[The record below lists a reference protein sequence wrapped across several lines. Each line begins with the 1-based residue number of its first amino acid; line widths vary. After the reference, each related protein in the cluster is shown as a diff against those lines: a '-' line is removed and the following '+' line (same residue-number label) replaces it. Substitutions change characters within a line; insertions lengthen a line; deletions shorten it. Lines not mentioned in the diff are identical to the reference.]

1 MRDSTGSHPVQRRQL
16 HSSLLS
22 AAQRKELER
31 FGRRF
36 NRLGANFSLFHSE
49 GGIILHCDSG
59 AFCSSK
65 QRLAELGCHVL
76 ADKDRHSPD
85 NERPNVQRFGGENS
99 VLAGP
104 LVLSRDTRE
113 RPREWAVALVELGD
127 STTPFI
133 SDSGSVGGHAT
144 YRQDHAVTLQEML
157 GALLDCFQ
165 SVASVQEQMDEIG
178 IELTRVYEELV
189 LLHKL
194 STNMKVTESDANF
207 LQMACDSLTEVV
219 SVAGIALLLERPGEE
234 GREMM
239 VAAGSG
245 LIEVDPEF
253 SATLCTRLTEEIA
266 AGQEALLDSG
276 AFDGFRYEWPD
287 SIENIIA
294 VPLLG
299 KECHESFLMF
309 SGQRN
314 RQPVGVMVAVNVRD
328 KQEFDSTDV
337 KLFNSVANSCAVFME
352 NGRLFNDV
360 SELFVGS
367 LRALTSSI
375 DAKDNYT
382 HGHSERVAIVSRWIA
397 QHCAS
402 AYDIKLEQIHQVYL
416 AGLLHDIGKIG
427 VDDSI
432 LRKEG
437 RLTEEE
443 HECIRKHPAI
453 GAGILRAIP
462 QMDAIIPGVLFH
474 HEWVNGQGY
483 PHGTKGDRIPLVGRI
498 VGLADAFDAMTS
510 RRSYRKAL
518 SVEEALEEI
527 RSCMGTQ
534 FDERVGQLF
543 LESDVAKLWGILQCG
558 SHEPHHASGL
568 SEYGLAAVGTLIR

>member
-1 MRDSTGSHPVQRRQL
+1 MRDRTGSYPVQQRQL
-16 HSSLLS
+16 YSSLLS
-22 AAQRKELER
+22 AAQRQELER

-49 GGIILHCDSG
+49 GGIILHCESDG
-59 AFCSSK
+59 FCSSK
-65 QRLAELGCHVL
+65 KRLAELGCRVL
-76 ADKDRHSPD
+76 ASKDRHSTD
-85 NERPNVQRFGGENS
+85 NKRPNVQRFSGENS

-104 LVLSRDTRE
+104 LVLSRDMRE
-113 RPREWAVALVELGD
+113 HPGEWAVALVELGD
-127 STTPFI
+127 STTSFM
-133 SDSGSVGGHAT
+133 SDSRSVAGPAT
-144 YRQDHAVTLQEML
+144 DRQDHALTLEEML

-178 IELTRVYEELV
+178 NELARVYEELV

-239 VAAGSG
+239 VVAGSG
-245 LIEVDPEF
+245 LIDVDPEF
-253 SATLCTRLTEEIA
+253 SATLCTRMTEEIA
-266 AGQEALLDSG
+266 AGQEALLDSR
-276 AFDGFRYEWPD
+276 AFDGFRYEWPGA
-287 SIENIIA
+287 IENIIA

-337 KLFNSVANSCAVFME
+337 KLFNSVANSCAVFIE

-367 LRALTSSI
+367 LRALTRSI

-402 AYDIKLEQIHQVYL
+402 AYDIKPEQIHQVYL

-427 VDDSI
+427 VEDSI

-437 RLTEEE
+437 RLTAEE

-453 GAGILRAIP
+453 GASILRGIP
-462 QMDAIIPGVLFH
+462 QMDAIIPGVLYH

-483 PHGTKGDRIPLVGRI
+483 PHGMKGDRIPLVGRI
-498 VGLADAFDAMTS
+498 VGLADAFDAMTT
-510 RRSYRKAL
+510 RRSYRNAL
-518 SVEEALEEI
+518 SVEEALVEI

-534 FDERVGQLF
+534 FDECIAQLF
-543 LESDVAKLWGILQCG
+543 LESDVPKLWGILQCG
-558 SHEPHHASGL
+558 SHEPHPASGL

>member
-1 MRDSTGSHPVQRRQL
+1 MSGRTGSHPVQQRQL
-16 HSSLLS
+16 YSSLLS
-22 AAQRKELER
+22 AAQRKQLER
-31 FGRRF
+31 FGLRF

-49 GGIILHCDSG
+49 GGIILQCESDG
-59 AFCSSK
+59 FRSSK
-65 QRLAELGCHVL
+65 KRLAELACLVL
-76 ADKDRHSPD
+76 ASKDRHDVD
-85 NERPNVQRFGGENS
+85 NSSSNVQRFSGANS

-127 STTPFI
+127 STIPLNP
-133 SDSGSVGGHAT
+133 DSGLSGGHVST
-144 YRQDHAVTLQEML
+144 RQDHALTLQEML

-165 SVASVQEQMDEIG
+165 SVASVQEQMDEVG
-178 IELTRVYEELV
+178 IELAQVYEELV

-245 LIEVDPEF
+245 LIAVDSDF
-253 SATLCTRLTEEIA
+253 SASLCSRMAEEIA
-266 AGQEALLDSG
+266 AGQEALLDSD
-276 AFDGFRYEWPD
+276 AFGGFRYEWPD
-287 SIENIIA
+287 AIRNIIA

-309 SGQRN
+309 SGKRSQ
-314 RQPVGVMVAVNVRD
+314 QPVGVMVAVNVRD
-328 KQEFDSTDV
+328 KPEFNSTDV
-337 KLFNSVANSCAVFME
+337 KLFNSVANGCAVFIE

-367 LRALTSSI
+367 LRALTRSI
-375 DAKDNYT
+375 DAKDTYT

-397 QHCAS
+397 QQCAS
-402 AYDIKLEQIHQVYL
+402 ALDIRPEQIHQVYL

-427 VDDSI
+427 VDDHI

-437 RLTEEE
+437 RLTEKEL
-443 HECIRKHPAI
+443 ECIRKHPGI
-453 GAGILRAIP
+453 GAGILRGIP
-462 QMDAIIPGVLFH
+462 QMDTIIPGVLYH

-483 PHGTKGDRIPLVGRI
+483 PHGLSGDRIPLVGRI

-518 SVEEALEEI
+518 SVEEALVEI
-527 RSCMGTQ
+527 RHCMGTQ
-534 FDERVGQLF
+534 FDECVAQHF
-543 LESDVAKLWGILQCG
+543 LESDVSKLWEILQTG
-558 SHEPHHASGL
+558 GHESHAASEL